1 MYTFFKTF
9 TFIDADVKTQ
19 EEAMTT
25 ATISND
31 VKVLSYEERDM

>member
-1 MYTFFKTF
+1 MYTVLRTF
-9 TFIDADVKTQ
+9 TFIDADVETQ

-31 VKVLSYEERDM
+31 VKVLSYEERDV